1 MKIYHFNNIERTRE
15 VFMFLKY
22 LISFCFLSSLW
33 GCQDFQ
39 NTPAP
44 HRPAAPKSPEV
55 KKSND
60 IIVYGMMNIN
70 DSSAYKS
77 ILESSG
83 ICRSKG
89 FFGGTSR
96 CSTWM
101 SQPMVTITFNDSLT
115 KVKGFS
121 LTPRGSKFPVKG
133 KTGIQIPLLINNDNV
148 IPINESKGW
157 EIRILSG
164 RSIYSFEMRIRC
176 EACSIEK
183 QEFVDIDIYQ
193 GSDFSQKIG
202 HIPSMFKGL
211 PDFFKT
217 AI

>member
-1 MKIYHFNNIERTRE
+1 
-15 VFMFLKY
+15 MFLKY
-22 LISFCFLSSLW
+22 FIGFCFLLSLW
-33 GCQDFQ
+33 GCQDLQ

-44 HRPAAPKSPEV
+44 RRPVAPKPPEV
-55 KKSND
+55 KKSN

-101 SQPMVTITFNDSLT
+101 SQPMVTMTFNENLT
-115 KVKGFS
+115 KVTGFS
-121 LTPRGSKFPVKG
+121 ITPRGSKFPVRG
-133 KTGIQIPLLINNDNV
+133 KSGIQIPLLISNDNV
-148 IPINESKGW
+148 APINESEGW
-157 EIRILSG
+157 EIRLLSG
-164 RSIYSFEMRIRC
+164 RDIYSFEIRVRC

-193 GSDFSQKIG
+193 GSDFRQKIG
-202 HIPSMFKGL
+202 HIPSMFKGS

-217 AI
+217 TI